1 MAAKKDHGSSGGRE
15 RSAKFP
21 ILRQERR
28 KQAFSV
34 FGGAVEKAGDSESA
48 TALAELLVPDP
59 GLARALTHGFH
70 SYAGRM
76 HPSTARVA
84 IERFSQPG
92 QDVLDPFCGS
102 GTVLVEAMAVGRKAK
117 GSDASPLAVIIA
129 RVRSTT
135 LGPEGRAR
143 LVESARQIAEEAAER
158 ARKRQ
163 RPDIPVW
170 ASREKDRFFPH
181 VALEL
186 YGLRALIGET
196 KEDDVGRALRACLS
210 SILVKFMRG
219 SDEDEA
225 RRIGRGVPS
234 HFFASRAEELARG
247 LEALERRTP
256 AGTPAPEIHVADAR
270 NLSAWG
276 ARRLCRR
283 RTIAGGLARPSEAS
297 GEGAAGG
304 GPKGGANPSR
314 APMSDGLAANG
325 FDLILSSPP
334 YAGTYDYAEH
344 HDVRF
349 LWLGLP
355 RANLDRV
362 QVGARDEGL
371 GSAAQRWH
379 QDRRRWL
386 SEMARVVRR
395 GAAIIL
401 QVGDGVVAGAPEDA
415 ASAVEDE
422 ARRLGLV
429 PVARVSQARPP
440 HDYRLRQIFAGRPRR
455 EHIVLLRKGG

>member
-1 MAAKKDHGSSGGRE
+1 
-15 RSAKFP
+15 
-21 ILRQERR
+21 
-28 KQAFSV
+28 V
-34 FGGAVEKAGDSESA
+34 FGGAVERAGDGESA
-48 TALAELLVPDP
+48 AALAEMLAPDP

-76 HPSTARVA
+76 HPSTARTA
-84 IERFSQPG
+84 IARFSQAG

-102 GTVLVEAMAVGRKAK
+102 GTVLVEAMAAGRKAV
-117 GSDASPLAVIIA
+117 GSDASPLAVVIA

-135 LGPEGRAR
+135 LGPEGRLR
-143 LVESARQIAEEAAER
+143 LVESARQIAEQAAER
-158 ARKRQ
+158 ARKRT
-163 RPDIPVW
+163 RPEIPQW
-170 ASREKDRFFPH
+170 ARGEKDRFFPH
-181 VALEL
+181 VAFEL

-196 KEDDVGRALRACLS
+196 KEDDVGHALRACLS

-219 SDEDEA
+219 SDEAVA

-256 AGTPAPEIHVADAR
+256 AGTPVPQIHVADAR
-270 NLSAWG
+270 DL
-276 ARRLCRR
+276 
-283 RTIAGGLARPSEAS
+283 GLL
-297 GEGAAGG
+297 AAG
-304 GPKGGANPSR
+304 
-314 APMSDGLAANG
+314 G

-362 QVGARDEGL
+362 QVGARDDGL
-371 GSAAQRWH
+371 GSAAQRWLH
-379 QDRRRWL
+379 DRQRWL
-386 SEMARVVRR
+386 SEMARVARR
-395 GAAIIL
+395 GAAVIL

-415 ASAVEDE
+415 AGAVEDE

-440 HDYRLRQIFAGRPRR
+440 HDYRLRQLFAGRPRR
-455 EHIVLLRKGG
+455 EHIVMLRKT

>member
-1 MAAKKDHGSSGGRE
+1 MDRVKGKDRKRPGRRDSSAE
-15 RSAKFP
+15 SP
-21 ILRQERR
+21 MLRVQRR
-28 KQAFSV
+28 KEAFSV
-34 FGGAVEKAGDSESA
+34 FGGAVEQAGDRETA
-48 TALAELLVPDP
+48 TALAELFAPDP

-76 HPSTARVA
+76 HPSTARLA
-84 IERFSQPG
+84 IARFSKPG

-102 GTVLVEAMAVGRKAK
+102 GTVLVEAMAAGRKAK

-135 LGPEGRAR
+135 LGRDGRQR
-143 LVESARQIAEEAAER
+143 LVETARQIAEESGER

-163 RPDIPVW
+163 RPEIPNW
-170 ASREKDRFFPH
+170 ARRESDRFFPH

-186 YGLRALIGET
+186 YGLRELIGGT
-196 KEDDVGRALRACLS
+196 KEDDVGYALRACLS

-219 SDEDEA
+219 SEEDEV

-234 HFFASRAEELARG
+234 HFFASRAEELVRG

-256 AGTPAPEIHVADAR
+256 PGTPAPQIHLADAR
-270 NLSAWG
+270 DLGS
-276 ARRLCRR
+276 L
-283 RTIAGGLARPSEAS
+283 
-297 GEGAAGG
+297 AAG
-304 GPKGGANPSR
+304 
-314 APMSDGLAANG
+314 G

-349 LWLGLP
+349 LWLGLS
-355 RANLDRV
+355 RAKLDRV
-362 QVGARDEGL
+362 QVGSRDEGL
-371 GSAAQRWH
+371 GSAAQRWR

-386 SEMARVVRR
+386 SEMARVARP

-415 ASAVEDE
+415 SRAVEDE
-422 ARRLGLV
+422 ARHIGLA
-429 PVARVSQARPP
+429 PVATVSQARPP
-440 HDYRLRQIFAGRPRR
+440 HDRRLRDIFAGCPRR
-455 EHIVLLRKGG
+455 EHVVLLRKP

>member
-1 MAAKKDHGSSGGRE
+1 MERVTKKHHKEAGGHEGPAKV
-15 RSAKFP
+15 P
-21 ILRQERR
+21 VLRKERR

-34 FGGAVEKAGDSESA
+34 LGGAVERVGHAESA
-48 TALAELLVPDP
+48 AALAELLAPDP

-76 HPSTARVA
+76 HPFTARTA
-84 IERFSQPG
+84 IARFSQLG
-92 QDVLDPFCGS
+92 QEVLDPFCGS
-102 GTVLVEAMAVGRKAK
+102 GTVLVEAMAAGRKAV

-129 RVRSTT
+129 QVRSTT

-143 LVESARQIAEEAAER
+143 LVEGARQIAEQAAER

-163 RPDIPVW
+163 RPEIPQW
-170 ASREKDRFFPH
+170 AAREKDRFFPH

-219 SDEDEA
+219 SEEAQA

-234 HFFASRAEELARG
+234 HFFAGRAEELARG

-256 AGTPAPEIHVADAR
+256 AGTPRPQIRVADAR
-270 NLSAWG
+270 DLG
-276 ARRLCRR
+276 
-283 RTIAGGLARPSEAS
+283 IAPADR
-297 GEGAAGG
+297 
-304 GPKGGANPSR
+304 
-314 APMSDGLAANG
+314 

-371 GSAAQRWH
+371 GSAAQRWLH
-379 QDRRRWL
+379 DRRRWL
-386 SEMARVVRR
+386 SEMARVARR
-395 GAAIIL
+395 GAAVIL

-415 ASAVEDE
+415 AQTVEDE
-422 ARRLGLV
+422 AQRLGLT

-440 HDYRLRQIFAGRPRR
+440 HDYRLRQIFEGRPRR
-455 EHIVLLRKGG
+455 EHIVLLRKEH

>member
-1 MAAKKDHGSSGGRE
+1 MERVKGKDRRRRGGQE
-15 RSAKFP
+15 HSPGEP
-21 ILRQERR
+21 ILRVERR

-34 FGGAVEKAGDSESA
+34 FGGAIERAGDGESA
-48 TALAELLVPDP
+48 AALAEMLAPDP

-84 IERFSQPG
+84 VARFSQPG

-102 GTVLVEAMAVGRKAK
+102 GTVLVEAMAAGRKAV

-135 LGPEGRAR
+135 LGAEGRQR
-143 LVESARQIAEEAAER
+143 LVESARQIAEAAAER
-158 ARKRQ
+158 ARKRT
-163 RPDIPVW
+163 RPEIPGW
-170 ASREKDRFFPH
+170 AREENDRFFPH

-219 SDEDEA
+219 SDQDQA

-234 HFFASRAEELARG
+234 RFFAGRAEELARG

-256 AGTPAPEIHVADAR
+256 AGTPVPNIRVADAR
-270 NLSAWG
+270 DL
-276 ARRLCRR
+276 
-283 RTIAGGLARPSEAS
+283 GL
-297 GEGAAGG
+297 
-304 GPKGGANPSR
+304 
-314 APMSDGLAANG
+314 LAADG

-349 LWLGLP
+349 LWLGLS
-355 RANLDRV
+355 REKLDRV

-371 GSAAQRWH
+371 GSAAERWR

-386 SEMARVVRR
+386 SEMARVARR
-395 GAAIIL
+395 GAAILL

-415 ASAVEDE
+415 AAAVEHE
-422 ARRLGLV
+422 ARHVGLA

-440 HDYRLRQIFAGRPRR
+440 HDYRLRQIFAGHPRR
-455 EHIVLLRKGG
+455 EHIVMLRKS

>member
-1 MAAKKDHGSSGGRE
+1 MERMRKTDHKASAGVAAVAGPKRGTNLPKV
-15 RSAKFP
+15 P

-34 FGGAVEKAGDSESA
+34 FGGAVEQAGDAETA
-48 TALAELLVPDP
+48 AALAEMLAPDP

-76 HPSTARVA
+76 HPSTARLA
-84 IERFSQPG
+84 IARFSQPG

-102 GTVLVEAMAVGRKAK
+102 GTVLVEAMAAGRRAK

-129 RVRSTT
+129 QVRSST
-135 LGPEGRAR
+135 LGPEGRQR
-143 LVESARQIAEEAAER
+143 LVEDARQIAETAAER

-163 RPDIPVW
+163 RPEIPSW
-170 ASREKDRFFPH
+170 ARRESDRFFPH
-181 VALEL
+181 VAFEL

-219 SDEDEA
+219 SDEAEA

-234 HFFASRAEELARG
+234 HFFAGRAEELARG

-256 AGTPAPEIHVADAR
+256 AGTPVPQIRVADAR
-270 NLSAWG
+270 DLGAWG

-283 RTIAGGLARPSEAS
+283 RTVAGGD
-297 GEGAAGG
+297 G
-304 GPKGGANPSR
+304 NPSR
-314 APMSDGLAANG
+314 VPISDGLADNK

-355 RANLDRV
+355 RDNLDRV

-371 GSAAQRWH
+371 GSAVQRWRH
-379 QDRRRWL
+379 DRQRWL
-386 SEMARVVRR
+386 SEMARVARR

-415 ASAVEDE
+415 ACAVEDE
-422 ARRLGLV
+422 ARRMRLV

-440 HDYRLRQIFAGRPRR
+440 HDYRLRQIFAGHPRR
-455 EHIVLLRKGG
+455 EHVVMLRKP

>member
-1 MAAKKDHGSSGGRE
+1 MERVKKKDHKGAGGKD
-15 RSAKFP
+15 SPAV
-21 ILRQERR
+21 LRPQRR

-34 FGGAVEKAGDSESA
+34 FGGAVEQAGDRESA
-48 TALAELLVPDP
+48 SALAELLAPDP

-76 HPSTARVA
+76 HPFTARTA
-84 IERFSQPG
+84 IARFSQPG

-102 GTVLVEAMAVGRKAK
+102 GTVLVEAMAAGRKAV

-129 RVRSTT
+129 QVRSTT

-163 RPDIPVW
+163 RPEIPQW
-170 ASREKDRFFPH
+170 AVREKDRFFPH

-196 KEDDVGRALRACLS
+196 KEDDVGRALRASLS

-219 SDEDEA
+219 SEEAEA

-234 HFFASRAEELARG
+234 HFFAGRAEELARG

-256 AGTPAPEIHVADAR
+256 EGTPAPQIRVADAR
-270 NLSAWG
+270 NLSP
-276 ARRLCRR
+276 L
-283 RTIAGGLARPSEAS
+283 
-297 GEGAAGG
+297 AAG
-304 GPKGGANPSR
+304 R
-314 APMSDGLAANG
+314 

-371 GSAAQRWH
+371 GSAAQRWLH
-379 QDRRRWL
+379 DRQRWL
-386 SEMARVVRR
+386 SEMARVARR
-395 GAAIIL
+395 GAAVIL

-415 ASAVEDE
+415 AQTVEDE
-422 ARRLGLV
+422 ARRMGLI

-440 HDYRLRQIFAGRPRR
+440 HDYRLRQIFEGRPRR
-455 EHIVLLRKGG
+455 EHIVLLRKER

>member
-1 MAAKKDHGSSGGRE
+1 MERLKDP
-15 RSAKFP
+15 APKP
-21 ILRQERR
+21 RR

-34 FGGAVEKAGDSESA
+34 LGGAVDRAGDPRSA
-48 TALAELLVPDP
+48 AQLAELFTADP

-76 HPSTARVA
+76 HPSTARAA
-84 IERFSQPG
+84 ISIFSHPG

-102 GTVLVEAMAVGRKAK
+102 GTVLVESMAAGRKAM

-129 RVRSTT
+129 MVRSTT
-135 LGPEGRAR
+135 LGPEGRQR
-143 LVESARQIAEEAAER
+143 LVESARQIAEESAER

-163 RPDIPVW
+163 RPEIPDW
-170 ASREKDRFFPH
+170 AGKEKDRFFPH
-181 VALEL
+181 VAFEL

-196 KEDDVGRALRACLS
+196 KEDEVGRALRACLS

-219 SDEDEA
+219 KAEEEV

-234 HFFASRAEELARG
+234 RFFAGRAEELARG
-247 LEALERRTP
+247 LEALENRTP
-256 AGTPAPEIHVADAR
+256 AGTPAPQILLSDAR
-270 NLSAWG
+270 DL
-276 ARRLCRR
+276 R
-283 RTIAGGLARPSEAS
+283 GLKS
-297 GEGAAGG
+297 GF
-304 GPKGGANPSR
+304 
-314 APMSDGLAANG
+314 
-325 FDLILSSPP
+325 FDMILSSPP

-349 LWLGLP
+349 LWLGLS
-355 RANLDRV
+355 RKNLDRV

-371 GSAAQRWH
+371 GSAADRWC

-386 SEMARVVRR
+386 SEMARVTRK

-401 QVGDGVVAGAPEDA
+401 QIGDGVVAGAAEDA
-415 ASAVEDE
+415 SVTVELE
-422 ARRLGLV
+422 AGRLGLE

-440 HDYRLRQIFAGRPRR
+440 RDQRLRQIFAGRPRR
-455 EHIVLLRKGG
+455 EHILLLRKV

>member
-1 MAAKKDHGSSGGRE
+1 MIIA
-15 RSAKFP
+15 
-21 ILRQERR
+21 RR

-34 FGGAVEKAGDSESA
+34 FGGAVEQVGDAETA
-48 TALAELLVPDP
+48 AALAELLAPDP

-76 HPSTARVA
+76 HPSTARAA
-84 IERFSQPG
+84 IARFSQPG

-102 GTVLVEAMAVGRKAK
+102 GTVLVEAMAAGRKAV

-135 LGPEGRAR
+135 LGSEGRR
-143 LVESARQIAEEAAER
+143 CLVEGARQIAEAAAER
-158 ARKRQ
+158 ARKRL
-163 RPDIPVW
+163 RPDIPKW
-170 ASREKDRFFPH
+170 ARRESDRFFPH

-219 SDEDEA
+219 SEEAEA

-234 HFFASRAEELARG
+234 RFFASRAEELAFG

-256 AGTPAPEIHVADAR
+256 AGTSVPQIRVADAR
-270 NLSAWG
+270 DLSAWG

-283 RTIAGGLARPSEAS
+283 RAIVGGD
-297 GEGAAGG
+297 G
-304 GPKGGANPSR
+304 NPSR
-314 APMSDGLAANG
+314 VPMSDGLAG
-325 FDLILSSPP
+325 DSFDLILSSPP

-355 RANLDRV
+355 RENLDRV
-362 QVGARDEGL
+362 QVGARDDGL

-379 QDRRRWL
+379 HDRRRWL
-386 SEMARVVRR
+386 SEMARVARR

-401 QVGDGVVAGAPEDA
+401 QVGDGVVAGAPEDSA
-415 ASAVEDE
+415 RAVEDE
-422 ARRLGLV
+422 ARRVGLV
-429 PVARVSQARPP
+429 PVARVSQTRPP
-440 HDYRLRQIFAGRPRR
+440 HDYRLRQIFAGHQRR
-455 EHIVLLRKGG
+455 EHIVMLRKP

>member
-1 MAAKKDHGSSGGRE
+1 MERVRKRDRKASGEGAARGGPKGPADPSRV
-15 RSAKFP
+15 P
-21 ILRQERR
+21 PLRVQRR

-34 FGGAVEKAGDSESA
+34 FGGPVERAGDAESA
-48 TALAELLVPDP
+48 AALAELLAPDP

-84 IERFSQPG
+84 IARFSQPG
-92 QDVLDPFCGS
+92 QNVLDPFCGS
-102 GTVLVEAMAVGRKAK
+102 GTVLVEALAAGRIAV

-135 LGPEGRAR
+135 LGPEGRQR
-143 LVESARQIAEEAAER
+143 LVEDARRIAETAAER
-158 ARKRQ
+158 ARKRL
-163 RPDIPVW
+163 RPEIPKW
-170 ASREKDRFFPH
+170 ARGEKDRFFSH

-196 KEDDVGRALRACLS
+196 QEDDVGLALRACLS

-219 SDEDEA
+219 SDEAEA

-256 AGTPAPEIHVADAR
+256 AGTPAPQIRVADAR
-270 NLSAWG
+270 DLGMLSA
-276 ARRLCRR
+276 
-283 RTIAGGLARPSEAS
+283 
-297 GEGAAGG
+297 
-304 GPKGGANPSR
+304 
-314 APMSDGLAANG
+314 DG

-355 RANLDRV
+355 RENLDRV

-371 GSAAQRWH
+371 GSAAERWR

-386 SEMARVVRR
+386 SEMARVARR

-415 ASAVEDE
+415 TRAVEEE
-422 ARRLGLV
+422 ARRLGLD

-440 HDYRLRQIFAGRPRR
+440 HDHRLRQIFAGRPRR
-455 EHIVLLRKGG
+455 EHIVLLRKKG

>member
-1 MAAKKDHGSSGGRE
+1 MMELVKKKDRKSAGGKQ
-15 RSAKFP
+15 SP
-21 ILRQERR
+21 PTLRKERR

-34 FGGAVEKAGDSESA
+34 FGGAVERAGDPESA
-48 TALAELLVPDP
+48 AALAELLVPDP

-76 HPSTARVA
+76 HPFTARTA
-84 IERFSQPG
+84 IARFSQPG

-102 GTVLVEAMAVGRKAK
+102 GTVLVEAMAAGRKAV

-135 LGPEGRAR
+135 LGPEGRLR
-143 LVESARQIAEEAAER
+143 LVESARQIADEAAER

-163 RPDIPVW
+163 RPDIPQW
-170 ASREKDRFFPH
+170 AAREKDRFFPH

-219 SDEDEA
+219 SDEAEV

-234 HFFASRAEELARG
+234 HFFAGRAEELARG
-247 LEALERRTP
+247 LEALERRAP
-256 AGTPAPEIHVADAR
+256 AGTPTPKIHVADAR
-270 NLSAWG
+270 DLSM
-276 ARRLCRR
+276 
-283 RTIAGGLARPSEAS
+283 AS
-297 GEGAAGG
+297 AD
-304 GPKGGANPSR
+304 R
-314 APMSDGLAANG
+314 

-362 QVGARDEGL
+362 QVGARDDGL
-371 GSAAQRWH
+371 GSASQRWQH
-379 QDRRRWL
+379 DRRRWL
-386 SEMARVVRR
+386 SEMARVSRR

-415 ASAVEDE
+415 AQTVEDE

-440 HDYRLRQIFAGRPRR
+440 HDYRLRQIFEGRPRR
-455 EHIVLLRKGG
+455 EHIVMLRRV

>member
-1 MAAKKDHGSSGGRE
+1 MRKTDHKASAGVAAVAGPNRGANLPKV
-15 RSAKFP
+15 P

-34 FGGAVEKAGDSESA
+34 FGGAVEQAGDAETA
-48 TALAELLVPDP
+48 AALAELLAPDP

-76 HPSTARVA
+76 HPSTARLA
-84 IERFSQPG
+84 IARFSQPG

-102 GTVLVEAMAVGRKAK
+102 GTVLVEAMAAGRKAK

-129 RVRSTT
+129 QVRSST
-135 LGPEGRAR
+135 LGPEGRQR
-143 LVESARQIAEEAAER
+143 LVEEARQIAETSAER

-163 RPDIPVW
+163 RPEIPSW
-170 ASREKDRFFPH
+170 ARRESDRFFPH
-181 VALEL
+181 VAFEL

-196 KEDDVGRALRACLS
+196 KEDEVGRALRACLS

-219 SDEDEA
+219 SDEAEA

-234 HFFASRAEELARG
+234 HFFAGRAEELARG
-247 LEALERRTP
+247 LEALERRAPADTP
-256 AGTPAPEIHVADAR
+256 VPQIRVADAR
-270 NLSAWG
+270 DL
-276 ARRLCRR
+276 
-283 RTIAGGLARPSEAS
+283 GL
-297 GEGAAGG
+297 
-304 GPKGGANPSR
+304 
-314 APMSDGLAANG
+314 LAADG

-355 RANLDRV
+355 RDNLDRV

-371 GSAAQRWH
+371 GSAVQRWRH
-379 QDRRRWL
+379 DRQRWL
-386 SEMARVVRR
+386 SEMARVARR

-415 ASAVEDE
+415 ACAVEDE
-422 ARRLGLV
+422 ARRTRLV

-440 HDYRLRQIFAGRPRR
+440 HDYRLRQIFAGHPRR
-455 EHIVLLRKGG
+455 EHVVMLRKP

>member
-1 MAAKKDHGSSGGRE
+1 MERVKKKDRKNAGGQGE
-15 RSAKFP
+15 P
-21 ILRQERR
+21 NGTVLRPQRR

-34 FGGAVEKAGDSESA
+34 FGGAVERAGDGESA
-48 TALAELLVPDP
+48 AALAEMLAPDP

-84 IERFSQPG
+84 IARFSQPG

-102 GTVLVEAMAVGRKAK
+102 GTVLVEAMAAGRKAK

-129 RVRSTT
+129 QVRSTT
-135 LGPEGRAR
+135 LGPEGRQR
-143 LVESARQIAEEAAER
+143 LVEDARQIAEAAAER
-158 ARKRQ
+158 ARKRL
-163 RPDIPVW
+163 RPEIPKW
-170 ASREKDRFFPH
+170 ARGEKDRFFPH
-181 VALEL
+181 VAFEL
-186 YGLRALIGET
+186 YGLRAFIGET

-219 SDEDEA
+219 SDEAEA

-256 AGTPAPEIHVADAR
+256 AGTPAPQIRVADAR
-270 NLSAWG
+270 DLG
-276 ARRLCRR
+276 QR
-283 RTIAGGLARPSEAS
+283 AGR
-297 GEGAAGG
+297 
-304 GPKGGANPSR
+304 
-314 APMSDGLAANG
+314 G

-371 GSAAQRWH
+371 GSAAQRWRH
-379 QDRRRWL
+379 DRRRWL
-386 SEMARVVRR
+386 SEMARVARP

-415 ASAVEDE
+415 ARALEEE
-422 ARRLGLV
+422 AWRLGLA

-440 HDYRLRQIFAGRPRR
+440 HDQRLRQIFAGRPRR
-455 EHIVLLRKGG
+455 EHIVMLRKP

>member
-1 MAAKKDHGSSGGRE
+1 MMERVKQKDRKSAGGRE
-15 RSAKFP
+15 SPP
-21 ILRQERR
+21 ILRKERR

-34 FGGAVEKAGDSESA
+34 LGGAVERVGDAESA
-48 TALAELLVPDP
+48 AALAELLTPDP

-76 HPSTARVA
+76 HPFTARTA
-84 IERFSQPG
+84 ISRFSQPG

-102 GTVLVEAMAVGRKAK
+102 GTVLVEAMAAGRKAV

-129 RVRSTT
+129 CVRSTT

-143 LVESARQIAEEAAER
+143 LVESARQIAEQAAER

-163 RPDIPVW
+163 RPEIPQW
-170 ASREKDRFFPH
+170 AAREKDRFFPH

-219 SDEDEA
+219 SEEDEA

-234 HFFASRAEELARG
+234 HFFAGRAEELARG
-247 LEALERRTP
+247 LEALEKRTP
-256 AGTPAPEIHVADAR
+256 GGTPTPQIRVADAR
-270 NLSAWG
+270 NLSP
-276 ARRLCRR
+276 L
-283 RTIAGGLARPSEAS
+283 
-297 GEGAAGG
+297 AAG
-304 GPKGGANPSR
+304 
-314 APMSDGLAANG
+314 G

-371 GSAAQRWH
+371 GSAAQRWLH
-379 QDRRRWL
+379 DRQRWL
-386 SEMARVVRR
+386 SEMARVARR
-395 GAAIIL
+395 GAAVIL

-415 ASAVEDE
+415 AQTVEDE

-440 HDYRLRQIFAGRPRR
+440 HDYRLRQIFEGRPRR
-455 EHIVLLRKGG
+455 EHIVLLRKER

>member
-1 MAAKKDHGSSGGRE
+1 VAAKKDQGKAGEHE
-15 RSAKFP
+15 RPTKAP
-21 ILRQERR
+21 ALRQERR

-34 FGGAVEKAGDSESA
+34 FGGAVEKAGDGESA
-48 TALAELLVPDP
+48 TALAELLATDP

-76 HPSTARVA
+76 HPSTARIA

-102 GTVLVEAMAVGRKAK
+102 GTVLVEAMAAGRKAK

-143 LVESARQIAEEAAER
+143 LVESARQIAEQAAER

-163 RPDIPVW
+163 RPDIPTW

-219 SDEDEA
+219 SEEAEA

-256 AGTPAPEIHVADAR
+256 AGTPTPEIHVADAR
-270 NLSAWG
+270 DLSAWG
-276 ARRLCRR
+276 ARRLCQRR
-283 RTIAGGLARPSEAS
+283 AWRTIAGG
-297 GEGAAGG
+297 
-304 GPKGGANPSR
+304 
-314 APMSDGLAANG
+314 DGLAAGG

-371 GSAAQRWH
+371 GSAAQRWC

-386 SEMARVVRR
+386 SEMARVARR

-422 ARRLGLV
+422 ARHLGLV

>member
-1 MAAKKDHGSSGGRE
+1 MERMRKTDHKASAGVAAVAGPKRGTNLPKV
-15 RSAKFP
+15 P

-34 FGGAVEKAGDSESA
+34 FGGAVEQAGDAETA
-48 TALAELLVPDP
+48 AALAEMLAPDP

-76 HPSTARVA
+76 HPSTARLA
-84 IERFSQPG
+84 IARFSQPG

-102 GTVLVEAMAVGRKAK
+102 GTVLVETMVAGRKAK

-129 RVRSTT
+129 QVRSST
-135 LGPEGRAR
+135 LGPEGRQR
-143 LVESARQIAEEAAER
+143 LVEDARQIAETAAER

-163 RPDIPVW
+163 RPEIPSW
-170 ASREKDRFFPH
+170 ARRESDRFFPH
-181 VALEL
+181 VAFEL

-219 SDEDEA
+219 SDEAEA

-234 HFFASRAEELARG
+234 HFFAGRAEELARG
-247 LEALERRTP
+247 LEALERRAP
-256 AGTPAPEIHVADAR
+256 AGTPVPQIRVADAR
-270 NLSAWG
+270 ALGW
-276 ARRLCRR
+276 
-283 RTIAGGLARPSEAS
+283 LADN
-297 GEGAAGG
+297 
-304 GPKGGANPSR
+304 K
-314 APMSDGLAANG
+314 

-355 RANLDRV
+355 RDNLDRV

-371 GSAAQRWH
+371 GSAVQRWRH
-379 QDRRRWL
+379 DRQRWL
-386 SEMARVVRR
+386 SEMARVARR

-415 ASAVEDE
+415 ACAVEDE
-422 ARRLGLV
+422 ARRMRLV

-440 HDYRLRQIFAGRPRR
+440 HDYRLRQIFAGHPRR
-455 EHIVLLRKGG
+455 EHVVMLRKP

>member
-1 MAAKKDHGSSGGRE
+1 MMERVKQKDRKSAGGKE
-15 RSAKFP
+15 SPP
-21 ILRQERR
+21 ILRKERR

-34 FGGAVEKAGDSESA
+34 LGGAVERVGDAESA
-48 TALAELLVPDP
+48 AALAELLTPDP

-76 HPSTARVA
+76 HPFTARTA
-84 IERFSQPG
+84 IARFSQPG

-102 GTVLVEAMAVGRKAK
+102 GTVLVEAMAAGRKAV

-129 RVRSTT
+129 QVRSTT

-143 LVESARQIAEEAAER
+143 LVESARQIAEQAAER

-163 RPDIPVW
+163 RPEIPQW
-170 ASREKDRFFPH
+170 AAREKDRFFPH

-219 SDEDEA
+219 SEEDEA

-256 AGTPAPEIHVADAR
+256 EGTPTPQIRVADAR
-270 NLSAWG
+270 NLSP
-276 ARRLCRR
+276 L
-283 RTIAGGLARPSEAS
+283 
-297 GEGAAGG
+297 AAG
-304 GPKGGANPSR
+304 
-314 APMSDGLAANG
+314 G

-371 GSAAQRWH
+371 GSAAQRWLH
-379 QDRRRWL
+379 DRQRWL
-386 SEMARVVRR
+386 SEMARVARR
-395 GAAIIL
+395 GAAVIL

-415 ASAVEDE
+415 AQTVEDE

-440 HDYRLRQIFAGRPRR
+440 HDYRLRQIFEGRPRR
-455 EHIVLLRKGG
+455 EHIVLLRKER